1 MPPQLSDADLVSA
14 ALGGETGAFAILV
27 ARYRRM
33 AIMQALMV
41 LNDWTEAED
50 AAQDAF
56 VQAYV
61 QLKTCRDPSRFRAWL
76 MTIVH
81 RRALN
86 QRRALG
92 RRRAASLDEDHPTA
106 APSPSHVVARQE
118 LRRRLLTALRRL
130 SRTQRDVVLL
140 ADLEQLSHSA
150 IAQRLRISET
160 TSRRHLSDG
169 RRRLRTLLSSD
180 KP

>member
-1 MPPQLSDADLVSA
+1 MAFQQSDADLVA
-14 ALGGETGAFAILV
+14 AVLGGEAGAFATLV
-27 ARYRRM
+27 ARYRRT
-33 AIMQALMV
+33 AIMHALMV
-41 LNDWTEAED
+41 LNDGTEAED

-56 VQAYV
+56 VQAYQ
-61 QLKTCRDPSRFRAWL
+61 QLGTCRDPSRFRAWL

-86 QRRALG
+86 QRRALD
-92 RRRAASLDEDHPTA
+92 RRRAAALDEEHPTT
-106 APSPSHVVARQE
+106 APSPPQVVARRE

-130 SRTQRDVVLL
+130 SPTHRDVVLL
-140 ADLEQLSHSA
+140 ADLEQLSHSE

-160 TSRRHLSDG
+160 TSRWYLSDA